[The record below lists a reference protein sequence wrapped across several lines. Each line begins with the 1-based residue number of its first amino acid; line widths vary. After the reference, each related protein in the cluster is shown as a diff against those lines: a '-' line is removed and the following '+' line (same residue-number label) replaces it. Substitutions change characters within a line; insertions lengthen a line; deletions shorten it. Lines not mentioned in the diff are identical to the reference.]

1 MKNGAVVA
9 FCEGKG
15 WIVGTR
21 RRGFTLIELVVV
33 IAIVGILAAAALP
46 RFIAMQTQARIS
58 KAQAMYGAIRSA
70 AAIAHAGCLANVGNT
85 CTQTGGTLIME
96 GATVNMA
103 NGYPTADANTNSPGG
118 IILAAQI
125 NPTADGLTVSVSGPT
140 LNLDVQGGTV
150 PTCRIVYTQA
160 VAVNTAPTITLDVSG
175 C

>member
-1 MKNGAVVA
+1 MKIAAVVA

-15 WIVGTR
+15 RIVGIKR
-21 RRGFTLIELVVV
+21 KGFTLIELVVV

-58 KAQAMYGAIRSA
+58 KSQAMYGAIRSA

-85 CTQTGGTLIME
+85 CTPTGGTLIME
-96 GATVNMA
+96 GATVNMV

-140 LNLDVQGGTV
+140 LNLDVQGGSV

-160 VAVNTAPTITLDVSG
+160 VAVNTSPTITLDVSG